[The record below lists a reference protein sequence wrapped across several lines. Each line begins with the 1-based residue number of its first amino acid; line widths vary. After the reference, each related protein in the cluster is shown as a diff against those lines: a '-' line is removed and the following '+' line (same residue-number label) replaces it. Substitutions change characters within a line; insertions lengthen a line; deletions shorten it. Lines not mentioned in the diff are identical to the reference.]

1 MSEPD
6 WKKIELENRG
16 LSIRSARLLGE
27 GWTSRAYL
35 VNNELVFRFPK
46 CREDWRELDREIA
59 FLAPAASEL
68 PLAVPVYTMVAPES
82 TAAACGYAVY
92 RYLSGNALDVNALT
106 PQKQTAAADV
116 IAGFLRA
123 LHAFQPSSQLC
134 SLLPDDDHRKL
145 AENYLVNAEREIAP
159 KLAPSQA
166 RALRAQFEL
175 YLGEPRNFL
184 FGAAVLH
191 ADLAGDHILVNDG
204 SVTGVIDFGDVS
216 WGDPDYDFMYLFVDF
231 GEQFA
236 AQVAQ
241 RYGHPDLAELGE
253 KLRYFALVDQIGTI
267 LEGPGRAL
275 RGQEDAAWRRLVQ
288 LLQERDCGV

>member
-6 WKKIELENRG
+6 WTKIELENRG

-46 CREDWRELDREIA
+46 RREDWRELDREIA
-59 FLAPAASEL
+59 FLASAASEL
-68 PLAVPVYTMVAPES
+68 PLAVPVYTTVAPES
-82 TAAACGYAVY
+82 TAGACGYAVY

-106 PQKQTAAADV
+106 LEKQTAAADV

-123 LHAFQPSSQLC
+123 LHAFQPSFQLR
-134 SLLPDDDHRKL
+134 SLLPDDDQRTL
-145 AENYLVNAEREIAP
+145 AENYLTHAEREIAP
-159 KLAPSQA
+159 KLAPSQG

-184 FGAAVLH
+184 FGPAVLH
-191 ADLAGDHILVNDG
+191 ADLAGDHILVDDG

-231 GEQFA
+231 GEKFV

-241 RYGHPDLAELGE
+241 RYGHPNLAELGD

-267 LEGPGRAL
+267 LDGPGRAL
-275 RGQEDAAWRRLVQ
+275 NGQEEAAWGRLVG
-288 LLQERDCGV
+288 LLEKRKLDV